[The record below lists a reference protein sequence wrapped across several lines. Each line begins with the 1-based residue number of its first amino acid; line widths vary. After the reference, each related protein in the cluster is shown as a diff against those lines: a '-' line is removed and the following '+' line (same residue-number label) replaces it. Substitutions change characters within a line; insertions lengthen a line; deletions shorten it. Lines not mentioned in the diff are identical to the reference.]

1 MYAKVCMCVYHARV
15 ATFGRL
21 LAAIAI
27 FHVVYTL
34 LYPVRW
40 TDRTSHKNMQNT
52 EPNRSEQYYRI
63 YVCLR
68 IEHIFMYNI
77 FKENES
83 HVATFYSSNNSQLPS
98 MPFLFA
104 LLKAV
109 KQENW
114 RNVSKLIELKYRVH
128 LLWNADKQDDAK
140 VFKLRTKNKR
150 FKRLGDEP
158 RFYKTAKTRDKSKF
172 NC

>member
-1 MYAKVCMCVYHARV
+1 
-15 ATFGRL
+15 
-21 LAAIAI
+21 
-27 FHVVYTL
+27 
-34 LYPVRW
+34 
-40 TDRTSHKNMQNT
+40 
-52 EPNRSEQYYRI
+52 
-63 YVCLR
+63 
-68 IEHIFMYNI
+68 
-77 FKENES
+77 
-83 HVATFYSSNNSQLPS
+83 